1 MCDNGGCSSNNLKK
15 SCNFK
20 TENQSKIL
28 SHLTQ
33 EKTSCSTENVTVT
46 ASNSGHTPVPIK
58 DTTARL
64 GVTAVI
70 AIMEPATESQS
81 SRAHK
86 QPLRSRPSNK
96 IRVLLDSGSDGDL
109 YFLPKG
115 KDKSFPYLTRQ
126 APKSW
131 RTSNGSF
138 QTHGRG
144 KFRLKFFEYSASRE
158 YTIQPDIVEYDEN
171 HMNEPG
177 FDPILG
183 CTSMNEL
190 EIVLDFWTK
199 EITLDEISLPMRD
212 INNLRSRSAAD
223 KA

>member
-1 MCDNGGCSSNNLKK
+1 MQGNTAEK
-15 SCNFK
+15 SCG
-20 TENQSKIL
+20 KI
-28 SHLTQ
+28 
-33 EKTSCSTENVTVT
+33 NVTNKINVSKDDT
-46 ASNSGHTPVPIK
+46 TMKTTNKGKTQHKSK
-58 DTTARL
+58 DTKERL

-115 KDKSFPYLTRQ
+115 KDKPFPYLNRQ

-138 QTHGRG
+138 QTNGRG
-144 KFRLKFFEYSASRE
+144 KIRLKFFEYSASRE
-158 YTIQPDIVEYDEN
+158 YTVQPDIVEYDEN
-171 HMNEPG
+171 HMTEPG
-177 FDPILG
+177 FDLILG
-183 CTSMNEL
+183 CNTMKEL
-190 EIVLDFWTK
+190 GIVLDFRTK
-199 EITLDEISLPMRD
+199 EISIDEISLPMRD
-212 INNLRSRSAAD
+212 INNLRTKTAA
-223 KA
+223 AH